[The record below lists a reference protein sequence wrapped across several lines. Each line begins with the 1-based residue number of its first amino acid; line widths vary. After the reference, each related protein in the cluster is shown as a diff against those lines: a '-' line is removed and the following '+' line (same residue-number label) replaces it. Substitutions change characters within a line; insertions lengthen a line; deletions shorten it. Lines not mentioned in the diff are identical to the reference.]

1 MKSYGMWVGLSAILV
16 GCLGGAEV
24 TWAKPRPKPA
34 EVIEPSGL
42 EPILGPSPALRQEVE
57 SLNIPRQPVP
67 IPPLEIQGTPPNTQE
82 IEFRITP
89 VQGPGQGSGPVP
101 D

>member
-16 GCLGGAEV
+16 GCLGGAEIA
-24 TWAKPRPKPA
+24 WAKPRPKPA

-57 SLNIPRQPVP
+57 SLSVT